1 MSTFNNVTPKNALLF
16 AMKAYDN
23 PQCMSVEEFHEDYK
37 RFKYIKRLCRRY
49 ASNTRV
55 SERLMLNHLVLLTN
69 VFGVEPTCRLLF
81 VKCEEDE
88 KVYRVLKP
96 FLMYLKML
104 PEIVWGVNGKNIL
117 TDKIPLD
124 EKLYRKLKEL

>member
-1 MSTFNNVTPKNALLF
+1 MPFVNVTPKNALIF
-16 AMKAYDN
+16 AMKAYEN

-37 RFKYIKRLCRRY
+37 RFKYVKRLCRRY
-49 ASNTRV
+49 VTTQRMG
-55 SERLMLNHLVLLTN
+55 ERLMLNHLILLTN
-69 VFGVEPTCRLLF
+69 VFGVESTCRLLF
-81 VKCEEDE
+81 VKCEDD
-88 KVYRVLKP
+88 KLWRALKP
-96 FLMYLKML
+96 FLLYLRML

>member
-1 MSTFNNVTPKNALLF
+1 MAFVNVTPKNALLF
-16 AMKAYDN
+16 AMKAYEN

-49 ASNTRV
+49 VTTQHL
-55 SERLMLNHLVLLTN
+55 SERLMLNHLILLTN

-81 VKCEEDE
+81 VKCEDD
-88 KVYRVLKP
+88 KSWKVLKP
-96 FLMYLKML
+96 FLLYLRML

>member
-1 MSTFNNVTPKNALLF
+1 MTFVNVTPKNALMF
-16 AMKAYDN
+16 AMKAYEN

-49 ASNTRV
+49 VTTQHL
-55 SERLMLNHLVLLTN
+55 SERLMLNHLILLTN
-69 VFGVEPTCRLLF
+69 VFGVESTCRLLF
-81 VKCEEDE
+81 VKCDDD
-88 KVYRVLKP
+88 KSWKVLKP
-96 FLMYLKML
+96 FLLYLRML
-104 PEIVWGVNGKNIL
+104 PEIVWGVDGKNIL